1 MKTVDSPWLVRS
13 CQPAALVVPTL
24 SLIFVLDKLTPICG
38 TLYLEI
44 LFQLMV
50 GLAQHLV
57 ACTGTTLR
65 ELYPTLLFSF
75 IFFQID
81 DSSSLIKNGLEGDWR
96 QILDEE
102 FIIVLLRK
110 KKNPGQN

>member
-1 MKTVDSPWLVRS
+1 MKTVDSLWLVRS
-13 CQPAALVVPTL
+13 CQPAALAVPTL

-57 ACTGTTLR
+57 DCTGTTLR
-65 ELYPTLLFSF
+65 ELYPTLLFSL
-75 IFFQID
+75 IFF
-81 DSSSLIKNGLEGDWR
+81 S
-96 QILDEE
+96 
-102 FIIVLLRK
+102 
-110 KKNPGQN
+110 NPL

>member
-65 ELYPTLLFSF
+65 ELYPTPFLFY
-75 IFFQID
+75 FFLKP
-81 DSSSLIKNGLEGDWR
+81 SVNR
-96 QILDEE
+96 QVAVEAIEE
-102 FIIVLLRK
+102 LWPGVLSGMFQR
-110 KKNPGQN
+110 PQVHYAPVTAT

>member
-1 MKTVDSPWLVRS
+1 MKTVDSPGLLRS
-13 CQPAALVVPTL
+13 CQPAALSVPTL

-50 GLAQHLV
+50 RLAQHLV

-65 ELYPTLLFSF
+65 ERYPTLLPLLFFSQTF
-75 IFFQID
+75 CEQT
-81 DSSSLIKNGLEGDWR
+81 SGHGSN
-96 QILDEE
+96 
-102 FIIVLLRK
+102 
-110 KKNPGQN
+110 